1 LLPVPTGRRAFHHH
15 THHDGAAAAQ
25 GPTVT
30 KLVAGAG
37 LLGALIGGTA
47 AVALYAGD
55 GGVLAAQQQTP
66 PIASSAVASGS
77 HKRPSTRPDGGD
89 PGQVGLAS
97 AVAAEKEDR
106 SGVVAE
112 GRGRDGKERVA
123 VLGAGVVG
131 LATAYYLAR
140 TGRYEVVVIE
150 RQPGPAMETSFA
162 NGGQNC
168 VR

>member
-1 LLPVPTGRRAFHHH
+1 MLPVPTGRRAFHHH
-15 THHDGAAAAQ
+15 DGATAAQ

-55 GGVLAAQQQTP
+55 GGVLAAQQQQQQTP

-89 PGQVGLAS
+89 TGQVGQAS

-106 SGVVAE
+106 SGVVAD